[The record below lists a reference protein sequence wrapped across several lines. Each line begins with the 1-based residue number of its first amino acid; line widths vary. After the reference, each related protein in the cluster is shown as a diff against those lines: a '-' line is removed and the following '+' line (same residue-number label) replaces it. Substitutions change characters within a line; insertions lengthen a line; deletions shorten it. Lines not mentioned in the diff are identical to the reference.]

1 MNTYSAIMFINE
13 VQATDSEQHNRRQG
27 TERVKSFIFDYCI
40 FYLSKNLPVILRQD
54 QKRMLRLDI
63 DNLFAIVSE
72 SLHYIVDARADQE
85 IILQFASTVWADKDV
100 AKFLT

>member
-1 MNTYSAIMFINE
+1 
-13 VQATDSEQHNRRQG
+13 
-27 TERVKSFIFDYCI
+27 
-40 FYLSKNLPVILRQD
+40 
-54 QKRMLRLDI
+54 MLKLDI

-100 AKFLT
+100 AKFLTQLHERM